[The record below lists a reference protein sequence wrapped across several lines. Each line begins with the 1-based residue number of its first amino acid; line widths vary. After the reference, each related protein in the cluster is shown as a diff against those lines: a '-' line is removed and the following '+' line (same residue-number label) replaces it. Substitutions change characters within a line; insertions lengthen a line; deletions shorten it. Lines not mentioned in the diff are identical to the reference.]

1 MPEQEQ
7 VVVQAGQQLLNLAYV
22 AHAKWEGQRL
32 YVHLSGGR
40 FTSFDGE
47 EAKAIW
53 QAISVT
59 AIDVMTGEAPTHR

>member
-1 MPEQEQ
+1 MHEQEQ
-7 VVVQAGQQLLNLAYV
+7 VVRAGNQLLNLAFV
-22 AHAKWEGQRL
+22 SHAKWEGKRL

-53 QAISVT
+53 AAIAANAVNVVS
-59 AIDVMTGEAPTHR
+59 GESPARV